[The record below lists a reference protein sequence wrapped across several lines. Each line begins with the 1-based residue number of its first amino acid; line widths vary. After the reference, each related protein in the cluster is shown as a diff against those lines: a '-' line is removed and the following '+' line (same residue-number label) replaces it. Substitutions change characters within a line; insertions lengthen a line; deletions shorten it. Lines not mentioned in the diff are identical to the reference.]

1 LPAFL
6 WKNSFLSDIEIMIE
20 PNVQGGGG
28 RSMRVAL
35 VEDDP
40 LLRKEIHFHLKQQ
53 GFIVYALDCGASLDQ
68 LLLTEPIDA
77 LVLDLNLPGED
88 GLSIAR
94 RMRVS
99 IPSIIILMLTARTA
113 IPDRLKGYEA
123 GADIYLSKPI
133 EPDELT
139 AALISQYRRVQQS
152 IVPNVVLALS
162 LQDLSLRSEQNQKRI
177 YLTNS
182 EKVFLVA
189 LAQATHHLL
198 ESELICE
205 ILSQRAGVKNIGR
218 RSLESLVSRLRK
230 KIVVLMPV
238 GADSPIKAVWGVGY
252 QLCVPIELRP

>member
-1 LPAFL
+1 MTEQTITSSSPYALR
-6 WKNSFLSDIEIMIE
+6 I
-20 PNVQGGGG
+20 
-28 RSMRVAL
+28 AL

-40 LLRKEIHFHLKQQ
+40 LLRKEIHYHLKQQ
-53 GFIVYALDCGASLDQ
+53 GFIVYALNSGVSLDQ

-94 RMRVS
+94 RMRASV
-99 IPSIIILMLTARTA
+99 PAVVIIMLTARTA
-113 IPDRLKGYEA
+113 IPERLKGYEA

-133 EPDELT
+133 APEELT
-139 AALISQYRRVQQS
+139 AALLSQHRRAQQS
-152 IVPNVVLALS
+152 SAGSAALVLS
-162 LQDLSLRSEQNQKRI
+162 LQNLSLSSKVNQQKV

-198 ESELICE
+198 ESEVICE
-205 ILSQRAGVKNIGR
+205 ILSQRAGVTNIGR

-230 KIVVLMPV
+230 KMSAMMP
-238 GADSPIKAVWGVGY
+238 ADTESPIKAVWGVGY
-252 QLCVPIELRP
+252 QLCVPIDLQP